1 LVKTSKYNFISLVII
16 LAIILNPFQA
26 LGQICPYP
34 NITAELTTLIWA
46 EEITWSVLNEDGTT
60 AAGPFTNFTDSATFV
75 EQLCLPPGCYTAF
88 LEDSYGD
95 GWHNGEITFTT
106 VTGELLASG
115 TVGAFSTMIDLFTS
129 PECGVIT
136 CPPGEMAV
144 YTVLT
149 GDSYGEELSWGINN
163 EFGTSVAGPF
173 TGFASYTQYT
183 NDFCLTPD
191 CYTVWMNDS
200 YGDGWQGAELSFYD
214 EFGALITSGLVP
226 NPPGDNATMPLPLI
240 AGCPVPGC
248 MNQDAFNYEPLATI
262 DDGSCT
268 RRSDN
273 VELFGYWTDST
284 LPITG
289 FGGSFSDVEGL
300 LMNGTEY
307 AILGS
312 TMGTHILDI
321 SASGEAIEVAFLP
334 GAIGG
339 SYVTHRDYHINGNV
353 LYAVCDQGAS
363 TLQIFDL
370 SSLPNS
376 VTTLYDSNEFCI
388 TAHNVFVDNAS
399 NLLYLCSTSSPGAN
413 TPVRVLDVS
422 TPTAPTPYLDLS
434 PWVNY
439 CHDIYVEN
447 DTAWINSGGAGLFV
461 MQIAPTPQ
469 MLGTLTDYPFQG
481 GNHSGWWDSQ
491 AQIYVFADE
500 THGSPLKVVD
510 TSDLTDL
517 QVLSTLS
524 SEVNLLSIPH
534 NLMMRDG
541 LVFVSY
547 YHDGLQVFD
556 VRDPVNPK
564 RIAWFDTFIENSHAG
579 FAGAWGVHSALPS
592 GKILISDI
600 IGGLFVLD
608 MVMEEVEVCPTSP
621 TIWNGISIASEGY
634 FSTEILD
641 PVWGSD
647 ILLANATFN
656 NAACPLCPGDFDGNG
671 SYGVSDLQILLSSIG
686 CIMNCSI
693 DLNGDESTTV
703 GDLLIWLGY
712 FGSNC

>member
-1 LVKTSKYNFISLVII
+1 
-16 LAIILNPFQA
+16 
-26 LGQICPYP
+26 
-34 NITAELTTLIWA
+34 
-46 EEITWSVLNEDGTT
+46 
-60 AAGPFTNFTDSATFV
+60 
-75 EQLCLPPGCYTAF
+75 
-88 LEDSYGD
+88 
-95 GWHNGEITFTT
+95 
-106 VTGELLASG
+106 
-115 TVGAFSTMIDLFTS
+115 
-129 PECGVIT
+129 
-136 CPPGEMAV
+136 
-144 YTVLT
+144 
-149 GDSYGEELSWGINN
+149 
-163 EFGTSVAGPF
+163 
-173 TGFASYTQYT
+173 
-183 NDFCLTPD
+183 
-191 CYTVWMNDS
+191 
-200 YGDGWQGAELSFYD
+200 
-214 EFGALITSGLVP
+214 
-226 NPPGDNATMPLPLI
+226 
-240 AGCPVPGC
+240 
-248 MNQDAFNYEPLATI
+248 
-262 DDGSCT
+262 
-268 RRSDN
+268 
-273 VELFGYWTDST
+273 
-284 LPITG
+284 
-289 FGGSFSDVEGL
+289 
-300 LMNGTEY
+300 
-307 AILGS
+307 
-312 TMGTHILDI
+312 
-321 SASGEAIEVAFLP
+321 
-334 GAIGG
+334 
-339 SYVTHRDYHINGNV
+339 
-353 LYAVCDQGAS
+353 
-363 TLQIFDL
+363 
-370 SSLPNS
+370 
-376 VTTLYDSNEFCI
+376 
-388 TAHNVFVDNAS
+388 
-399 NLLYLCSTSSPGAN
+399 
-413 TPVRVLDVS
+413 
-422 TPTAPTPYLDLS
+422 
-434 PWVNY
+434 
-439 CHDIYVEN
+439 
-447 DTAWINSGGAGLFV
+447 
-461 MQIAPTPQ
+461 

-608 MVMEEVEVCPTSP
+608 MVKEEVEVCPTSP